1 MTKEAF
7 IRLVVVGN
15 QKSNYPENII
25 PNLVWD
31 GQYNTSYGTESL
43 LLDIKEY
50 PKENIVAVRYEKRD
64 KEGVIWDSDYI
75 MNFKDIKMS
84 NRLSGRSA
92 EGRPGIFDAPLHFHA
107 H

>member
-7 IRLVVVGN
+7 IRLVVEWN

-43 LLDIKEY
+43 LLDK
-50 PKENIVAVRYEKRD
+50 K
-64 KEGVIWDSDYI
+64 
-75 MNFKDIKMS
+75 
-84 NRLSGRSA
+84 
-92 EGRPGIFDAPLHFHA
+92 
-107 H
+107 